1 MAAQELF
8 CAQERSIMKD
18 VIIIG
23 AGTAGLTAAIYAL
36 RAGKSVLVL
45 EQGNYGGQIINT
57 PKVENYPGIEQVSGY
72 EFAAGLFRQAEK
84 LGMEY
89 RSRKVTGIR
98 MEEEAAA
105 DGSTG
110 DLAAACGAAEGME
123 AGCFADVRIPCKI
136 VETAEETYRTRA
148 LILATGAKN
157 RPLGIEK
164 EEEYTGRGISY
175 CATCDGMFFR
185 GKKVAV
191 VGGGNTALED
201 AAFLSNYCEKVYLIH
216 RRDTFRGEEKLV
228 RELQAKENV
237 EFQLNKTVLALEGEL
252 TLQAAVLYDKIS
264 GEESRLEIDGL
275 FVAIGQVPETEV
287 FAGLVER
294 DENGYIVA
302 GEDCHTSIDGI
313 FAAGDCRKKTVRQLT
328 TAAADGAVAAL
339 AAAQL

>member
-1 MAAQELF
+1 
-8 CAQERSIMKD
+8 MKD

-57 PKVENYPGIEQVSGY
+57 PKVENYPGIEQISGY
-72 EFAAGLFRQAEK
+72 EFAAGLYRQAEK

-89 RSRKVTGIR
+89 RSEKVTDIR
-98 MEEEAAA
+98 LEDGAEAREELSSASLE
-105 DGSTG
+105 TG
-110 DLAAACGAAEGME
+110 N
-123 AGCFADVRIPCKI
+123 KI
-136 VETAEETYRTRA
+136 VETTEQSYRARA
-148 LILATGAKN
+148 VILATGAKN

-164 EEEYTGRGISY
+164 EAEYTGRGISY

-216 RRDTFRGEEKLV
+216 RRETFRGEEKLV
-228 RELQAKENV
+228 KELRKKENV
-237 EFQLNKTVLALEGEL
+237 EFFLNKTVQELEGGA
-252 TLQAAVLYDKIS
+252 TLQAVVLRDKIS
-264 GEESRLEIDGL
+264 GEKSRLEISGL
-275 FVAIGQVPETEV
+275 FVAIGQMPENGV
-287 FAGLVER
+287 FAGLVDL
-294 DENGYIVA
+294 DENGYILA
-302 GEDCHTSIDGI
+302 GEDCRTNVEGI

-339 AAAQL
+339 AAAQV

>member
-1 MAAQELF
+1 
-8 CAQERSIMKD
+8 MKD

-57 PKVENYPGIEQVSGY
+57 PKVENYPGIEQISGY
-72 EFAAGLFRQAEK
+72 EFAAGLYRQAEK

-89 RSRKVTGIR
+89 RSEKVTDIR
-98 MEEEAAA
+98 LEDGAEAREELSSASLE
-105 DGSTG
+105 TG
-110 DLAAACGAAEGME
+110 N
-123 AGCFADVRIPCKI
+123 KI
-136 VETAEETYRTRA
+136 VETTEQSYRARA
-148 LILATGAKN
+148 VILATGAKN

-164 EEEYTGRGISY
+164 EAEYTGRGISY

-201 AAFLSNYCEKVYLIH
+201 TAFLSNYCEKVYLIH
-216 RRDTFRGEEKLV
+216 RRETFRGEEKLV
-228 RELQAKENV
+228 KELRKKENV
-237 EFQLNKTVLALEGEL
+237 EFFLNKTVQELEGGA
-252 TLQAAVLYDKIS
+252 TLQAVVLRDKIS
-264 GEESRLEIDGL
+264 GEESRLEISGL
-275 FVAIGQVPETEV
+275 FVAIGQMPENGV
-287 FAGLVER
+287 FAGLVDL
-294 DENGYIVA
+294 DENGYILA
-302 GEDCHTSIDGI
+302 GEDCRTNVEGI

-339 AAAQL
+339 AAAQV

>member
-1 MAAQELF
+1 
-8 CAQERSIMKD
+8 MKD

-57 PKVENYPGIEQVSGY
+57 PKVENYPGIEQISGY
-72 EFAAGLFRQAEK
+72 EFAAGLYRQAEK

-89 RSRKVTGIR
+89 RSEKVTDIR
-98 MEEEAAA
+98 LEGGAEAKEELSSASLE
-105 DGSTG
+105 TG
-110 DLAAACGAAEGME
+110 N
-123 AGCFADVRIPCKI
+123 KI
-136 VETAEETYRTRA
+136 VETTEQSYQARA
-148 LILATGAKN
+148 VILATGAKN

-164 EEEYTGRGISY
+164 EAEYTGRGISY

-201 AAFLSNYCEKVYLIH
+201 AAFLSNYCDKVYLIH
-216 RRDTFRGEEKLV
+216 RRETFRGEEKLV
-228 RELQAKENV
+228 KELRKKENV
-237 EFQLNKTVLALEGEL
+237 EFFLNKTVQELEGGA
-252 TLQAAVLYDKIS
+252 TLQAVVLRDKIS
-264 GEESRLEIDGL
+264 GEESRLEISGL
-275 FVAIGQVPETEV
+275 FVAIGQMPENGV
-287 FAGLVER
+287 FAGLVDL
-294 DENGYIVA
+294 DENGYILA
-302 GEDCHTSIDGI
+302 GEDCRTNVEGI

-339 AAAQL
+339 AAAQV

>member
-1 MAAQELF
+1 
-8 CAQERSIMKD
+8 MKD

-45 EQGNYGGQIINT
+45 EQSSYGGQIINT
-57 PKVENYPGIEQVSGY
+57 PHVENYPGIERISGY
-72 EFAAGLFRQAEK
+72 EFASGLFRQAEK

-89 RSRKVTGIR
+89 RNEKVTDIR
-98 MEEEAAA
+98 EEENREAA
-105 DGSTG
+105 GGKSG
-110 DLAAACGAAEGME
+110 
-123 AGCFADVRIPCKI
+123 KI
-136 VETAEETYRTRA
+136 VETTERNYRA
-148 LILATGAKN
+148 KAVILATGAKN

-164 EEEYTGRGISY
+164 EAEFIGRGISY

-201 AAFLSNYCEKVYLIH
+201 AAFLSNYCEKVYLVH
-216 RRDTFRGEEKLV
+216 RREGFRGEDKLV
-228 RELQAKENV
+228 NELREKENV
-237 EFQLNKTVLALEGEL
+237 EFLLNKTVQAIEGEMA
-252 TLQAAVLYDKIS
+252 LQAVLLLDKNS
-264 GEESRLEIDGL
+264 GKESRLEISGL
-275 FVAIGQVPETEV
+275 FVAIGQIPENEV
-287 FAGLVER
+287 FAGLVKL
-294 DENGYIVA
+294 DEGGYIVA
-302 GEDCHTSIDGI
+302 GEDCRTNVDGI

>member
-1 MAAQELF
+1 
-8 CAQERSIMKD
+8 MKD

-57 PKVENYPGIEQVSGY
+57 PKVENYPGIEQISGY
-72 EFAAGLFRQAEK
+72 EFAAGLYRQAEK

-89 RSRKVTGIR
+89 RSEKVTDIR
-98 MEEEAAA
+98 LEGGAEAKEELSSASLE
-105 DGSTG
+105 TG
-110 DLAAACGAAEGME
+110 N
-123 AGCFADVRIPCKI
+123 KI
-136 VETAEETYRTRA
+136 VETTEQSYRARA
-148 LILATGAKN
+148 VILATGAKN

-164 EEEYTGRGISY
+164 EAEYTGRGISY

-216 RRDTFRGEEKLV
+216 RRETFRGEEKLV
-228 RELQAKENV
+228 KELRKKENV
-237 EFQLNKTVLALEGEL
+237 EFFLNKTVQELEGGA
-252 TLQAAVLYDKIS
+252 TLQAVVLRDKIS
-264 GEESRLEIDGL
+264 GEESRLEISGL
-275 FVAIGQVPETEV
+275 FVAIGQMPENGV
-287 FAGLVER
+287 FAGLVDL
-294 DENGYIVA
+294 DENGYILA
-302 GEDCHTSIDGI
+302 GEDCRTNVEGI

-328 TAAADGAVAAL
+328 TATADGAVAAL
-339 AAAQL
+339 AAAQV

>member
-1 MAAQELF
+1 
-8 CAQERSIMKD
+8 MKD

-45 EQGNYGGQIINT
+45 EQSSYGGQIINT
-57 PKVENYPGIEQVSGY
+57 PHVENYPGIERISGY
-72 EFAAGLFRQAEK
+72 EFASGLFRQAEK

-89 RSRKVTGIR
+89 RNEKVTDIR
-98 MEEEAAA
+98 QEENGEAA
-105 DGSTG
+105 GGKSG
-110 DLAAACGAAEGME
+110 
-123 AGCFADVRIPCKI
+123 KI
-136 VETAEETYRTRA
+136 VETTERNYRA
-148 LILATGAKN
+148 KAVILATGAKN

-164 EEEYTGRGISY
+164 ETEFIGRGISY

-201 AAFLSNYCEKVYLIH
+201 AAFLSNYCEKVYLVH
-216 RRDTFRGEEKLV
+216 RREGFRGEDKLV
-228 RELQAKENV
+228 NELREKENV
-237 EFQLNKTVLALEGEL
+237 EFLLNKTVQAIEGEMA
-252 TLQAAVLYDKIS
+252 LQAVLLLDKNS
-264 GEESRLEIDGL
+264 GKESRLEISGL
-275 FVAIGQVPETEV
+275 FVAIGQIPENEV
-287 FAGLVER
+287 FAGLVEL
-294 DENGYIVA
+294 DEGGYIVA
-302 GEDCHTSIDGI
+302 GEDCRTNVDGI

>member
-1 MAAQELF
+1 
-8 CAQERSIMKD
+8 MKD

-57 PKVENYPGIEQVSGY
+57 PKVENYPGIEQISGY
-72 EFAAGLFRQAEK
+72 EFAAGLYRQAEK

-89 RSRKVTGIR
+89 RSEKVTDIR
-98 MEEEAAA
+98 LEGGAEAKEELSSASLE
-105 DGSTG
+105 TG
-110 DLAAACGAAEGME
+110 N
-123 AGCFADVRIPCKI
+123 KI
-136 VETAEETYRTRA
+136 VETTEQSYRARA
-148 LILATGAKN
+148 VILATGAKN

-164 EEEYTGRGISY
+164 EAEYTGRGISY

-216 RRDTFRGEEKLV
+216 RRETFRGEERLV
-228 RELQAKENV
+228 KELRKKENV
-237 EFQLNKTVLALEGEL
+237 EFFLNKTVQELEGGA
-252 TLQAAVLYDKIS
+252 TLQAVVLRDKIS
-264 GEESRLEIDGL
+264 GEESRLEISGL
-275 FVAIGQVPETEV
+275 FVAIGQMPENGV
-287 FAGLVER
+287 FAGLVDL
-294 DENGYIVA
+294 DENGYILA
-302 GEDCHTSIDGI
+302 GEDCRTNVEGI

-339 AAAQL
+339 AAAQV

>member
-1 MAAQELF
+1 M
-8 CAQERSIMKD
+8 RD

-45 EQGNYGGQIINT
+45 EQGNYGGQIVNT
-57 PKVENYPGIEQVSGY
+57 PNVENYPGIQQISGY
-72 EFAAGLFRQAEK
+72 EFAEGLFKQAEK

-89 RSRKVTGIR
+89 RSEKVVGIR
-98 MEEEAAA
+98 LP
-105 DGSTG
+105 DGSAEETPEAKH
-110 DLAAACGAAEGME
+110 AA
-123 AGCFADVRIPCKI
+123 KI
-136 VETAEETYRTRA
+136 VETAAGSYQAKA

-164 EEEYTGRGISY
+164 EAAFAGKGISY

-191 VGGGNTALED
+191 AGGGNTALED

-216 RRDTFRGEEKLV
+216 RRDQFRGEEKLV
-228 RELQAKENV
+228 NELRAKENV
-237 EFQLNKTVLALEGEL
+237 EFLLNKTVQELEGEEI
-252 TLQAAVLYDKIS
+252 LQAVVLYDKIS
-264 GEESRLEIDGL
+264 GEASRLEVSGL

-294 DENGYIVA
+294 DVNGYIVA
-302 GEDCHTSIDGI
+302 GEDCRTSADGI

-339 AAAQL
+339 AAAQV

>member
-1 MAAQELF
+1 
-8 CAQERSIMKD
+8 MKD

-45 EQGNYGGQIINT
+45 EQGTYGGQIVNT
-57 PKVENYPGIEQVSGY
+57 PKVENYPGIEQISGY
-72 EFAAGLFRQAEK
+72 EFASGLYRQAEK

-89 RSRKVTGIR
+89 RSEKVTDIR
-98 MEEEAAA
+98 LESGADDGEELSSVSVEAA
-105 DGSTG
+105 D
-110 DLAAACGAAEGME
+110 
-123 AGCFADVRIPCKI
+123 KI
-136 VETAEETYRTRA
+136 VETAEQSYRA
-148 LILATGAKN
+148 KAVILATGAKN

-164 EEEYTGRGISY
+164 EAEYTGRGISY

-216 RRDTFRGEEKLV
+216 RRETFRGEEKLV
-228 RELQAKENV
+228 RELQKKENV
-237 EFQLNKTVLALEGEL
+237 EFLLNKTVQALEGEAV
-252 TLQAAVLYDKIS
+252 LQAVILRDKIS
-264 GEESRLEIDGL
+264 GEESRLEISGL
-275 FVAIGQVPETEV
+275 FVAIGQIPENEV
-287 FAGLVER
+287 FAKLVDL
-294 DENGYIVA
+294 DENGYILA
-302 GEDCHTSIDGI
+302 GEDCRTSVEGI

-339 AAAQL
+339 AAAQI

>member
-1 MAAQELF
+1 
-8 CAQERSIMKD
+8 MKD

-23 AGTAGLTAAIYAL
+23 AGTAGLTAGIYAL

-57 PKVENYPGIEQVSGY
+57 PKVENYPGIEQISGY
-72 EFAAGLFRQAEK
+72 EFAAGLYRQAEK

-89 RSRKVTGIR
+89 RSEKVTDIR
-98 MEEEAAA
+98 LEDGAEAREELSSASLE
-105 DGSTG
+105 TG
-110 DLAAACGAAEGME
+110 N
-123 AGCFADVRIPCKI
+123 KI
-136 VETAEETYRTRA
+136 VETTEQSYRARA
-148 LILATGAKN
+148 VILATGAKN

-164 EEEYTGRGISY
+164 EAEYTGRGISY

-216 RRDTFRGEEKLV
+216 RRETFRGEEKLV
-228 RELQAKENV
+228 KELRKKENV
-237 EFQLNKTVLALEGEL
+237 EFFLNKTVQELEGGA
-252 TLQAAVLYDKIS
+252 TLQAVVLRDKIS
-264 GEESRLEIDGL
+264 GEESRLEISGL
-275 FVAIGQVPETEV
+275 FVAIGQMPENGV
-287 FAGLVER
+287 FARLVDL
-294 DENGYIVA
+294 DENGYILA
-302 GEDCHTSIDGI
+302 GEDCRTNVEGI

-339 AAAQL
+339 AAAQV

>member
-1 MAAQELF
+1 
-8 CAQERSIMKD
+8 MKD

-57 PKVENYPGIEQVSGY
+57 PKVENYPGIEQISGY
-72 EFAAGLFRQAEK
+72 EFAAGLYQQAEK

-89 RSRKVTGIR
+89 RSEKVTDIR
-98 MEEEAAA
+98 LEDGAEAREELSSASLE
-105 DGSTG
+105 TG
-110 DLAAACGAAEGME
+110 N
-123 AGCFADVRIPCKI
+123 KI
-136 VETAEETYRTRA
+136 VETTEQSYRARA
-148 LILATGAKN
+148 VILATGAKN

-164 EEEYTGRGISY
+164 EAEYTGRGISY

-216 RRDTFRGEEKLV
+216 RRETFRGEEKLV
-228 RELQAKENV
+228 KELRKKENV
-237 EFQLNKTVLALEGEL
+237 EFFLNKTVQELEGGA
-252 TLQAAVLYDKIS
+252 TLQAVVLRDKIS
-264 GEESRLEIDGL
+264 GEESRLEISGL
-275 FVAIGQVPETEV
+275 FVAIGQMPENGV
-287 FAGLVER
+287 FAGLVDL
-294 DENGYIVA
+294 DENGYILA
-302 GEDCHTSIDGI
+302 GEDCRTNVEGI

-339 AAAQL
+339 AAAQV

>member
-1 MAAQELF
+1 
-8 CAQERSIMKD
+8 MKD

-57 PKVENYPGIEQVSGY
+57 PKVENYPGIEQISGY
-72 EFAAGLFRQAEK
+72 EFAAGLYRQAEK

-89 RSRKVTGIR
+89 RSEKVTDIR
-98 MEEEAAA
+98 LEGGAEAKEELSSASLE
-105 DGSTG
+105 TG
-110 DLAAACGAAEGME
+110 N
-123 AGCFADVRIPCKI
+123 KI
-136 VETAEETYRTRA
+136 VETTEQSYRARA
-148 LILATGAKN
+148 VILATGAKN
-157 RPLGIEK
+157 RLLGIEK
-164 EEEYTGRGISY
+164 ESEYTGRGISY

-216 RRDTFRGEEKLV
+216 RRETFRGEEKLV
-228 RELQAKENV
+228 KELRKKENV
-237 EFQLNKTVLALEGEL
+237 EFFLNKTVQELEGGA
-252 TLQAAVLYDKIS
+252 TLQAVVLRDKIS
-264 GEESRLEIDGL
+264 GEESRLEISGL
-275 FVAIGQVPETEV
+275 FVAIGQMPENGV
-287 FAGLVER
+287 FAGLVDL
-294 DENGYIVA
+294 DENGYILA
-302 GEDCHTSIDGI
+302 GEDCRTNVEGI

-339 AAAQL
+339 AAAQV

>member
-1 MAAQELF
+1 
-8 CAQERSIMKD
+8 MKD

-57 PKVENYPGIEQVSGY
+57 PKVENYPGIEQISGY
-72 EFAAGLFRQAEK
+72 EFAAGLYRQAEK

-89 RSRKVTGIR
+89 RSEKVTDIR
-98 MEEEAAA
+98 LEDGAEAREELSSASLE
-105 DGSTG
+105 TG
-110 DLAAACGAAEGME
+110 N
-123 AGCFADVRIPCKI
+123 KI
-136 VETAEETYRTRA
+136 VETTEQSYRARA
-148 LILATGAKN
+148 VILATGAKN

-164 EEEYTGRGISY
+164 EAEYTGRGISY

-216 RRDTFRGEEKLV
+216 RRETFRGEEKLV
-228 RELQAKENV
+228 KELRKKENV
-237 EFQLNKTVLALEGEL
+237 EFFFFIFVQELEGGA
-252 TLQAAVLYDKIS
+252 TLQAVVLRDKIS
-264 GEESRLEIDGL
+264 GEESRLEISGL
-275 FVAIGQVPETEV
+275 FVAIGQMPENGV
-287 FAGLVER
+287 FARLVDL
-294 DENGYIVA
+294 DENGYILA
-302 GEDCHTSIDGI
+302 GEDCRTNVEGI

-339 AAAQL
+339 AAAQV

>member
-1 MAAQELF
+1 
-8 CAQERSIMKD
+8 MKD

-45 EQGNYGGQIINT
+45 EQGSYGGQIINT
-57 PKVENYPGIEQVSGY
+57 PRVENYPGIEQISGY
-72 EFAAGLFRQAEK
+72 EFAAGLFRQAEG

-89 RSRKVTGIR
+89 RSEKVKDIR
-98 MEEEAAA
+98 LEGDVPDGGGAGNPA
-105 DGSTG
+105 DRVKT
-110 DLAAACGAAEGME
+110 
-123 AGCFADVRIPCKI
+123 
-136 VETAEETYRTRA
+136 VETAEGSYSARA
-148 LILATGAKN
+148 LIIATGAKN
-157 RPLGIEK
+157 RPLGVEG
-164 EEEYTGRGISY
+164 EDQYTGKGISY

-216 RRDTFRGEEKLV
+216 RRETFRGEEKLV
-228 RELQAKENV
+228 RELRAKENV
-237 EFQLNKTVLALEGEL
+237 EFLLNKTVQALEGEQ

-264 GEESRLEIDGL
+264 GEESRLEVSGL
-275 FVAIGQVPETEV
+275 FVAIGQMPETGV
-287 FAGLVER
+287 FAGLIDL
-294 DENGYIVA
+294 DENGYILA
-302 GEDCHTSIDGI
+302 GEDCRTSVDGI

-339 AAAQL
+339 SAAQV